1 MYEHSFSQYPDIL
14 DRLLFRLKE
23 HVQMHSDPRIR
34 QLLIENLMKSGG
46 SEEMLQQ
53 VVRNYPYVFKSF
65 LSFELSD
72 FNLEQLISNG
82 LNVR

>member
-1 MYEHSFSQYPDIL
+1 
-14 DRLLFRLKE
+14 
-23 HVQMHSDPRIR
+23 MHSDPRIR

-53 VVRNYPYVFKSF
+53 VVRNYPYVFKPFVS
-65 LSFELSD
+65 SELSD
-72 FNLEQLISNG
+72 FNLEQHILND